1 MSNRNGL
8 SFVDV
13 LIIIAIVLLLA
24 SLAIPHFRKPAD
36 FGDEADVTTAVTN
49 TADDALITGVVSTNR
64 P

>member
-1 MSNRNGL
+1 MNRKSGL

-24 SLAIPHFRKPAD
+24 SLAIPHFRKPED
-36 FGDEADVTTAVTN
+36 FGDEEDMADDTN
-49 TADDALITGVVSTNR
+49 TVQDAYVTGVAPTNQ